1 MVHGVALVWVLYT
14 CVVFMLPYAFPVT
27 WENFN
32 YAPFA
37 IVLWTAFF
45 IVWWFVHARFW
56 FKGPLRDFEGEEEE
70 DQAVLAHEGEYEDGA
85 EYVSVEEQQEL
96 KQAENKQD

>member
-1 MVHGVALVWVLYT
+1 MVHGIALLWVLYT
-14 CVVFMLPYAFPVT
+14 CVVFMLPYVFPVT

-37 IVLWTAFF
+37 IVAWTIFF
-45 IVWWFVHARFW
+45 ILWWFLHARFW
-56 FKGPLRDFEGEEEE
+56 FKGPLRDFEGEGEEGE
-70 DQAVLAHEGEYEDGA
+70 DAVLAHEGDDGA
-85 EYVSVEEQQEL
+85 EYLSVEEQQEL